1 MLLWWPKAIFLKF
14 GKPRKCNQDPSGNLA
29 SLGITSAGDTSAVE
43 GVVWYRWKEEGLEMR
58 GKSETIGLY
67 RGRLR
72 ISGSGVNRS
81 TIVRTKVSDSVPTSF
96 GRNHTH
102 FGHF

>member
-14 GKPRKCNQDPSGNLA
+14 GKPRKCNQYPSGNLT
-29 SLGITSAGDTSAVE
+29 SLGITGAVE
-43 GVVWYRWKEEGLEMR
+43 GVVWYRWKEEGLEMC

-67 RGRLR
+67 RGGLR

-81 TIVRTKVSDSVPTSF
+81 TIVRTKVLDSVPTSF

>member
-1 MLLWWPKAIFLKF
+1 MYY
-14 GKPRKCNQDPSGNLA
+14 
-29 SLGITSAGDTSAVE
+29 ITSAGDASAVE
-43 GVVWYRWKEEGLEMR
+43 RVVWYRWKEEGLEMR

-67 RGRLR
+67 GGGLR
-72 ISGSGVNRS
+72 ISGSGLTVLA
-81 TIVRTKVSDSVPTSF
+81 TIVCTKVLDAVPTSF